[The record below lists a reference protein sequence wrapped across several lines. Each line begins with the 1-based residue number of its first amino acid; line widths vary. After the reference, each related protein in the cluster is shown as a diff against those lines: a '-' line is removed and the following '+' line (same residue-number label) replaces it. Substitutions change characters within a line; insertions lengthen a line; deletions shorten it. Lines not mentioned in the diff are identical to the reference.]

1 MNADFYCPFSVEN
14 INMDFRGG
22 PMVKNLLANAGT
34 WILSLIW
41 EGSTCHGAVK
51 PSAIITEPIL

>member
-14 INMDFRGG
+14 INMDFPGC
-22 PMVKNLLANAGT
+22 PVVKNLLANART

-41 EGSTCHGAVK
+41 EDSTCSGAVK
-51 PSAIITEPIL
+51 PSAIMSEPIL